1 MLRLSWAGFRERR
14 ALFAGAVLTVCLG
27 VALVQ
32 SSVLLLVSAA
42 TTSAP
47 PGATALARMRFDAS
61 TEAAV
66 ALLGVTL
73 GFAALLT
80 VFIISSTFAFTV
92 EQRRRELALLRLV
105 GGARRQIRRLLLGE
119 AVLLGLVG
127 SASGVPAGVALMAV
141 QTSLLRRLGF
151 VPDGFTG
158 QWRGW
163 IVAVSVGTG
172 VVLAVTGVLLAARRA
187 ARVRPLD
194 ALRET
199 GEAARVMTMPRLL
212 TGLLFL
218 VGAITLIGLSPVGG
232 AVGGQAMAMTV
243 SVCAAIALTLLGPA
257 LVPAVAR
264 LLPVRAAGVLG
275 ELAAANLRDDRRRT
289 ASTAAPVIVLVALVL
304 GQAAAS
310 SSFTAAGQ
318 REQQRLISA
327 DLVVDGPAPDGVR
340 VTAIPGVESASTEVE
355 VPIALTTGGGE
366 LAYTRSATALL
377 IDPAAYA
384 RAHPASG
391 DLTSLREGAVAAG
404 PGADGFSVGDMVSV
418 RVGDRDL
425 GPLPVVVAV
434 PQAIGGGATVLLP
447 AGAMP
452 AEQLTDVPSHTF
464 VRLVPGVS
472 RQRTVSALAEVGT
485 VSGLG
490 AWLER
495 DSAARTATSTGVLIM
510 VMGLGG
516 LYALIGVVNSVVVAG
531 ATRPREFAAV
541 RITGLTRRQVVR
553 TAVTESVLVAVAGLF
568 LGLLAAAGTVIGAI
582 ATTAA
587 VTGIVTVDVPWLL
600 VGTVVAGTVL
610 VTGVS
615 SALTTWSA
623 TREHPVALLGA
634 RQ

>member
-1 MLRLSWAGFRERR
+1 MLRLSWAGFRERWT
-14 ALFAGAVLTVCLG
+14 LFAGAVLTVCLG

-32 SSVLLLVSAA
+32 SSLLLLISAA
-42 TTSAP
+42 AGSAP
-47 PGATALARMRFDAS
+47 AGATALARMRFDAS

-73 GFAALLT
+73 GFAALLA

-105 GGARRQIRRLLLGE
+105 GGARRQIRRLLLAE
-119 AVLLGLVG
+119 ATLLGLVG
-127 SASGVPAGVALMAV
+127 SALGVPVGVGLMAV
-141 QTSLLRRLGF
+141 QTWLLHRLGF

-158 QWRGW
+158 RWQLW

-172 VVLAVTGVLLAARRA
+172 VILAVAGVSLAARRA

-199 GEAARVMTMPRLL
+199 GEATRVMTTARWL

-218 VGAITLIGLSPVGG
+218 AGALTLIGLSPVGG
-232 AVGGQAMAMTV
+232 AVGGQAMAMNV
-243 SVCAAIALTLLGPA
+243 SVCAAIGLTLLGPS

-264 LLPVRAAGVLG
+264 LIPVRAAGVLG

-289 ASTAAPVIVLVALVL
+289 ASTAAPVIVLVGLLL

-310 SSFTAAGQ
+310 SSFTAAGRQ
-318 REQQRLISA
+318 EQQRWIAA
-327 DLVVDGPAPDGVR
+327 DLVIDAPQAPGDR
-340 VTAIPGVESASTEVE
+340 VAATPGVAGASTEVE
-355 VPIALTTGGGE
+355 VPIALTTGNGD

-377 IDPAAYA
+377 VDPVSYV
-384 RAHPASG
+384 RTHPGAG
-391 DLTSLREGAVAAG
+391 DLTALREGAVAAG
-404 PGADGFSVGDMVSV
+404 PGADGFSPGDTVGV

-425 GPLPVVVAV
+425 GPLPVVAAV

-447 AGAMP
+447 AEVVP
-452 AEQLTDVPSHTF
+452 EEQLAGVPSHTF
-464 VRLVPGVS
+464 VQLAPGVP
-472 RQRTVSALAEVGT
+472 RQQIVAALTGVGT
-485 VSGLG
+485 VSDLD

-495 DSAARTATSTGVLIM
+495 DSVARTATSTGVLIM

-516 LYALIGVVNSVVVAG
+516 LYALIGVINSVVVAG
-531 ATRPREFAAV
+531 ATRPREFASV
-541 RITGLTRRQVVR
+541 RVTGFTRGQVIR
-553 TAVTESVLVAVAGLF
+553 TAVLESVVVTVAGLL
-568 LGLLAAAGTVIGAI
+568 LGLLAAAGTLVGVA

-587 VTGIVTVDVPWLL
+587 VTGAVTVDVPWLL
-600 VGTVVAGTVL
+600 VSAVVAGTLL
-610 VTGVS
+610 VTAVTS
-615 SALTTWSA
+615 TVATRTA
-623 TREHPVALLGA
+623 TREHPVAVLGA